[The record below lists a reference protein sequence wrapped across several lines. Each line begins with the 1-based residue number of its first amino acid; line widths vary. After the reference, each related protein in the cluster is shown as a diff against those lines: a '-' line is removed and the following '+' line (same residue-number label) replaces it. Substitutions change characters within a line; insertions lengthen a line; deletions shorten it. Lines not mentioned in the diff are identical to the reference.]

1 MKDFKLHTAFS
12 EQGFPWRVVEG
23 HIRSPGMAAIVAGE
37 GMSDAMKVSRNGWS
51 SLSCRVQTNEHW
63 LTV

>member
-37 GMSDAMKVSRNGWS
+37 GMSDAMKVSRNA
-51 SLSCRVQTNEHW
+51 
-63 LTV
+63 